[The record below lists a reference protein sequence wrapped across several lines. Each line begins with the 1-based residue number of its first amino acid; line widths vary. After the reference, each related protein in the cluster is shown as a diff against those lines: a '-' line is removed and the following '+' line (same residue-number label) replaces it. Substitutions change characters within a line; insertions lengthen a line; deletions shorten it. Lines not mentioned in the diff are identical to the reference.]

1 MLSQNQMVKIRKA
14 KESMYIGVLTVVEYR
29 KVKNEDKT
37 TGFEEVI
44 VLENEPCKLS
54 FKNVTSTS
62 DTQSFSVLAQSI
74 SLILSPD
81 VIIRAGSKI
90 IVNQN
95 GITQEYKNSG
105 EAAVYT
111 THQEIILEL
120 FKGWS

>member
-81 VIIRAGSKI
+81 VIKI
-90 IVNQN
+90 
-95 GITQEYKNSG
+95 
-105 EAAVYT
+105 
-111 THQEIILEL
+111 
-120 FKGWS
+120 